1 MKQYVV
7 KVDIQYI
14 HVTFTFGSI
23 QGACNFM
30 DLFLDHLEKVG
41 DAKNANVRLERIDL
55 PEKEESEDK

>member
-7 KVDIQYI
+7 KVDVTYI
-14 HVTFTFGSI
+14 HLIFTFGTI

-30 DLFLDHLEKVG
+30 DLFLDHLEKDG

-55 PEKEESEDK
+55 PEKEESEDE